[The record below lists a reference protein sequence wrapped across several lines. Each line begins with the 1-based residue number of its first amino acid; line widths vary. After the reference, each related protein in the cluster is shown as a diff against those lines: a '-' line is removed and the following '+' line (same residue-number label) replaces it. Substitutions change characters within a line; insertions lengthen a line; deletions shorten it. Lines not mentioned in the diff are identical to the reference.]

1 MIYFLSVTCDDSV
14 ISHFRLTMVDENGFL
29 LEDDIQSRYSGDD
42 QVEMEDPVDTLETDL
57 YMSGTNTSNSSG
69 DEGDDD
75 DLQDLNPGDGDRV
88 LDSPTQVPG
97 RQDASEVR
105 PQGAPGSAGTVSY
118 THLTLPTICSV

>member
-1 MIYFLSVTCDDSV
+1 MIFFLSVTCDDSV

-29 LEDDIQSRYSGDD
+29 QDDDAQSRYSGDD
-42 QVEMEDPVDTLETDL
+42 QVEMEDPVDILETDL
-57 YMSGTNTSNSSG
+57 NLSGTNTSQSSG
-69 DEGDDD
+69 DERDDDD
-75 DLQDLNPGDGDRV
+75 DLVDLNPGDGDGV

-105 PQGAPGSAGTVSY
+105 PPGAPGSAAVSY